1 MSDQGGVPAAILQA
15 RASIKPGGSDG
26 PDLEQIRAVVDT
38 MVPFNNH
45 VGIRITELAADHA
58 VAEVADRP
66 EFLNHLGTVH
76 AGALFLAA
84 EVSGAGAFSGA
95 LAARLGDVRFFAL
108 RSSRVAFL
116 KPALGR
122 IRATGTIDGP
132 TIAAVL
138 ARGTEERFDLSG
150 VSRLHDD
157 SGLLV
162 AKVDLE
168 YVCMIGAPA

>member
-1 MSDQGGVPAAILQA
+1 
-15 RASIKPGGSDG
+15 
-26 PDLEQIRAVVDT
+26 

-45 VGIRITELAADHA
+45 VGVRITQLTAHDA

-84 EVSGAGAFSGA
+84 EVACAGAFSGA

-108 RSSRVAFL
+108 RSSRAAYL
-116 KPALGR
+116 KPARGR
-122 IRATGTIDGP
+122 IRATGTVDGP
-132 TIAAVL
+132 TIAGVL
-138 ARGTEERFDLSG
+138 TRGSEERFDLTG
-150 VSRLHDD
+150 VARLYDD

-162 AKVDLE
+162 VKVDLE